1 MSPHL
6 KLEAPL
12 RNPRRRAGGEPSKKQ
27 QRIKGAKEKERNVK
41 LCHYITWVK
50 EGSSPCIITAWLAL
64 LDGVGSH
71 FVVCII

>member
-1 MSPHL
+1 MSLHWKPG
-6 KLEAPL
+6 APL

-27 QRIKGAKEKERNVK
+27 KKNKRGEREGGERK
-41 LCHYITWVK
+41 IMSLYHLGK
-50 EGSSPCIITAWLAL
+50 EGSSPCIIIAWLA